1 MGTLPSLNSFADSQ
15 IDSFIHE
22 TRDYGISTSLRC
34 SSGTAAIW
42 CPAPTGSFPSTALW
56 STTVWRSP
64 SSAVWSSAAAIRCA
78 AATATLRPTRLST
91 TSIWC
96 PPSRSIPSSATRSIW
111 CPSSRPS
118 SRTVWGPPLHNSH
131 TANKGNIL
139 LLSSL
144 HMASSH
150 RDINSLH
157 MGLQLLQQVV
167 MAHLL
172 HNNTPHS
179 KVMELLSN
187 IPNLPLHPQAMV
199 QCNTSHMTESQTPK
213 LSKRL

>member
-1 MGTLPSLNSFADSQ
+1 MRRTIVNLYLPDTELPRHSNLTANKAINNLNMVPPLQVNTLLSNKVNMVPLLQALLQDSMGA
-15 IDSFIHE
+15 
-22 TRDYGISTSLRC
+22 
-34 SSGTAAIW
+34 
-42 CPAPTGSFPSTALW
+42 
-56 STTVWRSP
+56 
-64 SSAVWSSAAAIRCA
+64 
-78 AATATLRPTRLST
+78 
-91 TSIWC
+91 
-96 PPSRSIPSSATRSIW
+96 
-111 CPSSRPS
+111 
-118 SRTVWGPPLHNSH
+118 PLHNSH